1 VIKADFNTVEDS
13 PENRNVLIFLK
24 IILDRIRIV
33 L

>member
-13 PENRNVLIFLK
+13 LENRNVLIFLK